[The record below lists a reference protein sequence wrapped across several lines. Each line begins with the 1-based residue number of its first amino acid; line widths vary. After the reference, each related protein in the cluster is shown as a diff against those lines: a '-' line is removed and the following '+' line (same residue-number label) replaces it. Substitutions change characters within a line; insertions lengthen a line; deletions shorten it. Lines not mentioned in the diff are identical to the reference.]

1 MKWTYLIKNKI
12 TASAVLLTLCLLV
25 LLSNYLDRL
34 HTKNVTNAIS
44 TLYEDRL
51 LAEEYIFKM
60 TSTIYQVREVLQTGE
75 SADAKVTAISNLM
88 NEFADA
94 YQAYSK
100 TKLTATEKNISTELN
115 GYFAQLKQTFA
126 NNQYVPSVDTDK
138 ALSSLGRL
146 STVQLEESKLI
157 MKNVELQYATI
168 KASSQFAFAI
178 GIIILL
184 VLQAIVFTAKAVVLV
199 NIPKD
204 TTLN

>member
-1 MKWTYLIKNKI
+1 MKWTYLIKNKL

-126 NNQYVPSVDTDK
+126 NNQYVPSFDTDK
-138 ALSSLGRL
+138 ALSSLSRL

>member
-1 MKWTYLIKNKI
+1 MKWTYLIKNKL

-60 TSTIYQVREVLQTGE
+60 TTTIYQVREILQTGA
-75 SADAKVTAISNLM
+75 STDSKANTVSKLM
-88 NEFADA
+88 NVFADS
-94 YQAYSK
+94 YQTYSK
-100 TKLTATEKNISTELN
+100 TKLTPTEKTIAIELH
-115 GYFAQLKQTFA
+115 GYFIQLKQTFA
-126 NNQYVPSVDTDK
+126 SKQYGPSADTDK
-138 ALSSLGRL
+138 ALSSLNRL

-184 VLQAIVFTAKAVVLV
+184 VLQAIVFTAKAVVPV
-199 NIPKD
+199 NIPTD

>member
-138 ALSSLGRL
+138 ALSSLSRL

>member
-1 MKWTYLIKNKI
+1 MKWTYLIKNKL

-88 NEFADA
+88 NEFTDA

-100 TKLTATEKNISTELN
+100 TKLTATEKTISTELN

-126 NNQYVPSVDTDK
+126 NNQYAPSVDTDK
-138 ALSSLGRL
+138 ALLSLSRL

-184 VLQAIVFTAKAVVLV
+184 VLQAIVFTAKAVVPV

>member
-1 MKWTYLIKNKI
+1 MKWTYLIKNKL

>member
-1 MKWTYLIKNKI
+1 MKWTYLIKNKL

-25 LLSNYLDRL
+25 LLSNYLDRV

-44 TLYEDRL
+44 TLYADRL

-60 TSTIYQVREVLQTGE
+60 TSTIYQIREILHAEQPN
-75 SADAKVTAISNLM
+75 DAKATAIGKLM
-88 NEFADA
+88 NAFADA
-94 YQAYSK
+94 YQTYNK
-100 TKLTATEKNISTELN
+100 TKLTTTEKATATELN
-115 GYFAQLKQTFA
+115 GHFTNLQQTFA
-126 NNQYVPSVDTDK
+126 SNQYGASDDTEK
-138 ALSSLGRL
+138 AIASLNRL

-184 VLQAIVFTAKAVVLV
+184 VLQAIVFTAKAVVPV
-199 NIPKD
+199 NMPSD

>member
-1 MKWTYLIKNKI
+1 MKWTYLIKNKL

-25 LLSNYLDRL
+25 LLSNYLDRV

-44 TLYEDRL
+44 TLYADRL

-60 TSTIYQVREVLQTGE
+60 TSTIYQIREVLHAEQ
-75 SADAKVTAISNLM
+75 SNDAKATAIGELM
-88 NEFADA
+88 NAFADA
-94 YQAYSK
+94 YQTYSK
-100 TKLTATEKNISTELN
+100 TKLTTTEKATATELN
-115 GYFAQLKQTFA
+115 GHFTNLQQTFS
-126 NNQYVPSVDTDK
+126 NHQYGSSADTEK
-138 ALSSLGRL
+138 ALVSLNRL
-146 STVQLEESKLI
+146 SAVQVEESKLI

-184 VLQAIVFTAKAVVLV
+184 VLQAIVFTAKAVVPV
-199 NIPKD
+199 NMPSD

>member
-1 MKWTYLIKNKI
+1 MKWTYLIKNKL

-75 SADAKVTAISNLM
+75 SADTKVTAISSLM

-100 TKLTATEKNISTELN
+100 TKLTATEKTMSAELN
-115 GYFAQLKQTFA
+115 GQFTQLKQTFA
-126 NNQYVPSVDTDK
+126 NDQYVPSVDTDK
-138 ALSSLGRL
+138 ALSSLRRL

-184 VLQAIVFTAKAVVLV
+184 VLQAIVFTAKAVVPV

>member
-1 MKWTYLIKNKI
+1 MKWTYLIKNKL

-88 NEFADA
+88 NEFANA

-100 TKLTATEKNISTELN
+100 TKLTATEKTISTELN
-115 GYFAQLKQTFA
+115 GYFVQLKQTFA
-126 NNQYVPSVDTDK
+126 NNQYVSSVDTDK
-138 ALSSLGRL
+138 ALSSLNRL

-184 VLQAIVFTAKAVVLV
+184 VLQAIVFTAKAVVPV

>member
-1 MKWTYLIKNKI
+1 MKWTYLIKSKL

-60 TSTIYQVREVLQTGE
+60 TTTIYQVREILQTGA
-75 SADAKVTAISNLM
+75 STDSKANTISKLM
-88 NEFADA
+88 NVFADS
-94 YQAYSK
+94 YETYSK
-100 TKLTATEKNISTELN
+100 TKLTSTEKTISIELN
-115 GYFAQLKQTFA
+115 GYFTQLKQTFA
-126 NNQYVPSVDTDK
+126 SKQYGPSADTDK
-138 ALSSLGRL
+138 ALSSLNRL

-184 VLQAIVFTAKAVVLV
+184 VLQAIVFTAKAVVPV
-199 NIPKD
+199 NIPTD

>member
-1 MKWTYLIKNKI
+1 MKWTYLIKNKL

-51 LAEEYIFKM
+51 LAEAYIFKM
-60 TSTIYQVREVLQTGE
+60 TSTVYQIREVLQTGE
-75 SADAKVTAISNLM
+75 SADAKVNAIRKLVSA
-88 NEFADA
+88 FADS
-94 YQAYSK
+94 YDTYSK
-100 TKLTATEKNISTELN
+100 TKLTATEKAIAIELN
-115 GYFAQLKQTFA
+115 GYFTQLKQTFA
-126 NNQYVPSVDTDK
+126 NNLYGPSADTDK
-138 ALSSLGRL
+138 AIASLSRL

-157 MKNVELQYATI
+157 MKSVELQYATI

-184 VLQAIVFTAKAVVLV
+184 VLQAIVFTAKAVVPV

>member
-1 MKWTYLIKNKI
+1 MKWTYLIKNKL

-51 LAEEYIFKM
+51 LAEAYILKM
-60 TSTIYQVREVLQTGE
+60 TSTIYQVREVLQTGTSTE
-75 SADAKVTAISNLM
+75 SKATAINILM
-88 NEFADA
+88 NAFADS
-94 YQAYSK
+94 YDTYRK
-100 TKLTATEKNISTELN
+100 TKLTATEKAIAVELN
-115 GYFAQLKQTFA
+115 GYFTRLKQTFTS
-126 NNQYVPSVDTDK
+126 NQYGPSADTDK
-138 ALSSLGRL
+138 AISSLSRL

-184 VLQAIVFTAKAVVLV
+184 VLQAIVFTAKAVVPV
-199 NIPKD
+199 NIPTD